1 MLVFVITAILLSTL
15 ATAWVAWD
23 EHQAIH
29 NKNYW
34 LNNCDEY

>member
-1 MLVFVITAILLSTL
+1 MVVFIIIAILLSTL
-15 ATAWVAWD
+15 TTAWVVLD

>member
-1 MLVFVITAILLSTL
+1 MLVFIITAILLSTL

-23 EHQAIH
+23 EHQVIH